1 MFLFFRETSNWMVD
15 SGDDDDDDDDDDDC
29 GDKLSG
35 F

>member
-15 SGDDDDDDDDDDDC
+15 SSDDDDDDC